1 MYNKLMKLFLSVFLT
16 VFWNLSFAQTDL
28 NTLKVKDIAPDF
40 QITDHNGVKISLY
53 EKLKAGKVVI
63 VFYRGA
69 WCPYCNKHMSHLQD
83 SLQLI
88 LAKGAS
94 LIAITPEQ
102 NSSIEKTISKT
113 KVSFNVAF
121 DSAYVVMKRYGTA
134 FKLNDFTYKRY
145 KLAGIDVEES
155 NGNTDHMLSVP
166 ATFVINQDKTIEYI
180 HFDENY
186 KNRST
191 VAVILSHLK

>member
-1 MYNKLMKLFLSVFLT
+1 MMYKTINRIVAIVFL
-16 VFWNLSFAQTDL
+16 VAICNNLLAQD
-28 NTLKVKDIAPDF
+28 TLSALKFGDMAPDF
-40 QITDHNGVKISLY
+40 NVTSYGGKKINLY
-53 EKLKAGKVVI
+53 QKLKEGKVVI

-113 KVSFNVAF
+113 KASFDIVF
-121 DSAYVVMKRYGTA
+121 DSAYVVMKAYNTA
-134 FKLNDFTYKRY
+134 FKLNDFTFKKY
-145 KLAGIDVEES
+145 KLVGIDVEEA
-155 NGNTDHMLSVP
+155 NGNKDHILTVP
-166 ATFVINQDKTIEYI
+166 ATFVINKDKTIEYI
-180 HFDENY
+180 QFDENY
-186 KNRST
+186 KKRAT
-191 VAVILSHLK
+191 VSEILKHL